1 MARVFG
7 VITFKKK
14 GRSLQAGQPRTSR
27 SAEIA
32 VALAEQLA
40 NSNDG
45 VLAFAQNLDVEADVY
60 DDPEILFRFGTLP
73 PELAD

>member
-1 MARVFG
+1 MARIFG
-7 VITFKKK
+7 VVTFKKK

-27 SAEIA
+27 SADVA

-45 VLAFAQNLDVEADVY
+45 VIAYAQNVDPEADVY

>member
-60 DDPEILFRFGTLP
+60 DDPEILFRFGALP